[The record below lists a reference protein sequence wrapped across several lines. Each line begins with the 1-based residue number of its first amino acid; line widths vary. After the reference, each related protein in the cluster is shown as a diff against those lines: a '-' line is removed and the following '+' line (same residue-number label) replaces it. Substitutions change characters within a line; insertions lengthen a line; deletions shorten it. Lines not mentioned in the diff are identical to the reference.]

1 MNLASL
7 PMYDLPELTRAT
19 DAWWSGLALH
29 MRREGMEDIPD
40 LLVRPAELKAHW
52 LSPRLLM
59 SQTCGYPLTHELR
72 GQVQLV
78 ALPVYACDGCYPD
91 GFYSS
96 AIVVPASSNIHS
108 MADCGRRRAVFNT
121 SDSMSGMLALRLAA
135 SAAAASQGREEGEPF
150 FARLSASGA
159 HVRSLEALATGQADV
174 ATIDAVTFALV
185 SRTRP
190 ELTAA
195 VRVLGHTP
203 RVPGL
208 PYITSLQTPRE
219 DAERLRNALRNAM
232 HDPALAGARAE
243 LLLSD
248 VCFPEP
254 ESYDLI
260 LQLENEASRWPLA

>member
-7 PMYDLPELTRAT
+7 PMYDLPELARAT
-19 DAWWSGLALH
+19 DAWWAGLARHL
-29 MRREGMEDIPD
+29 RREGVADVPD
-40 LLVRPAELKAHW
+40 LLTRPRELKVHW
-52 LSPRLLM
+52 LSPKLLM

-78 ALPVYACDGCYPD
+78 ALPVYACEGCYPD

-121 SDSMSGMLALRLAA
+121 PDSMSGLLALRLAA
-135 SAAAASQGREEGEPF
+135 SAAAASQGRKEGEPF
-150 FARLSASGA
+150 FAELSASGA
-159 HVRSLEALATGQADV
+159 HVRSLEALAAGRADV

-185 SRTRP
+185 SRVRP
-190 ELTAA
+190 ELAGA
-195 VRVLGHTP
+195 VRVLGYTP

-208 PYITSLQTPRE
+208 PYVTALQTTGE
-219 DAERLRNALRNAM
+219 DTERLRNALRNAM
-232 HDPALAGARAE
+232 QDPALAGARVE

-260 LQLENEASRWPLA
+260 LQLEEEARHWPLA